1 MVKRERGDDKNRQRQ
16 WTTGH
21 GDCMALDSDMD
32 DIDFQE
38 GGSMV
43 RYTAG
48 QLADLE
54 VGTQGSSFQ
63 IAFIFSM

>member
-1 MVKRERGDDKNRQRQ
+1 
-16 WTTGH
+16 
-21 GDCMALDSDMD
+21 MALDSDMD

-54 VGTQGSSFQ
+54 VGTQGSSFLSFT
-63 IAFIFSM
+63 APFKSNHA